1 LFTPF
6 FTTKASGT
14 GLGLV
19 LTQQILT
26 EHRASIRF
34 SSQGGAGTTFHI
46 EFPAVAP
53 VETKA

>member
-34 SSQGGAGTTFHI
+34 SSQEGAGTTFHI